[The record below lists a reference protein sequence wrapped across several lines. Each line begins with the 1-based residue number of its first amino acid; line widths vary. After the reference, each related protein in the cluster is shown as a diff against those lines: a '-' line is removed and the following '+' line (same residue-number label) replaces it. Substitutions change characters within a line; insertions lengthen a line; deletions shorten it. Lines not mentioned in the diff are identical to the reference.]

1 MIKIK
6 EDAKKMADLLKS
18 GHTMLNL
25 ACPECNNP
33 IFRNKSG
40 DIFCPICNRN
50 VLIVDS
56 ISTPPHDK
64 IKNVTNSNELNGEK
78 IKKLDIFQ
86 GLKDTINTK
95 IIYLNQLLEQE
106 KNVEI
111 IEKLTY
117 NLIQLI
123 KLVGKIDKL
132 I

>member
-6 EDAKKMADLLKS
+6 EDAKKMANLLKT
-18 GHTMLNL
+18 GYTMLNL

-40 DIFCPICNRN
+40 DIFCPICNRK
-50 VLIVDS
+50 VLIVDQ
-56 ISTPPHDK
+56 ISTHYVNNNKNATNLNEFSDK
-64 IKNVTNSNELNGEK
+64 KT
-78 IKKLDIFQ
+78 KKGDIYQ
-86 GLKDTINTK
+86 MLKDTVHAKIKYIN
-95 IIYLNQLLEQE
+95 QMLEQE
-106 KNVEI
+106 KNFDV

-123 KLVGKIDKL
+123 KLVRKIDKL